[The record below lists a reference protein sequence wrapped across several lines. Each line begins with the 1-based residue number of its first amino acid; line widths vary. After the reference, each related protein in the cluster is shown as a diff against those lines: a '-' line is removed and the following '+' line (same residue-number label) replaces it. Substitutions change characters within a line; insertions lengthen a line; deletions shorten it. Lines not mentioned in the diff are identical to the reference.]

1 MKSVQNI
8 HYPEN
13 KDTISCR
20 SGREGQSQSPVRAC
34 WIPGFGKRDFCL
46 SRHST
51 RPHFSSHILRRHA
64 IRFAEGVVE
73 TGGVFEA
80 AA

>member
-13 KDTISCR
+13 KDTVSCR
-20 SGREGQSQSPVRAC
+20 LGREGQSQSPVRAC
-34 WIPGFGKRDFCL
+34 WILGFGKRDFCL

-64 IRFAEGVVE
+64 IGFAEGVVE
-73 TGGVFEA
+73 AGGVFEA